1 MIKVLKNDPV
11 FKQPF
16 IGLAKSKKR
25 DLRVRRRR
33 DVRRDESRAECA
45 SSILVEI

>member
-1 MIKVLKNDPV
+1 MDISMIKVLKNDPV

-25 DLRVRRRR
+25 GTSES
-33 DVRRDESRAECA
+33 DEGEM
-45 SSILVEI
+45 

>member
-16 IGLAKSKKR
+16 IGLAKSKK